1 MTTPLPINIYTAA
14 QSRQIDEAII
24 LGAIAGSE
32 LMQRAAQALW
42 QHLERRWPDG
52 AELTALC
59 GGGNNGGDGYLVARL
74 ARLAGWSVRVL
85 SLASPDS
92 LQGDAAQAC
101 WAAKAAGVD
110 IEPWQVGQSLRG
122 IVLDAM
128 LGTGTGGDVR
138 EPYEGAIRAINNSDL
153 PVVSVD
159 LPSGLHADR
168 GVVMGEAVFADL
180 TVTFITLKLG
190 LLTAQGP
197 DHSGELHFAALAD
210 LPHQMPE
217 PVAQRL
223 DLRDWRATLKRRPR
237 GAHKGMFGHVLV
249 IGGDLGM
256 GGAVLLAAETALRSG
271 AGRVSAATRSAHI
284 APLLARCPEVMVH
297 GADAPESV
305 DTLISK
311 ADVLVVGPGLGAGEW
326 GQRIMDSVLRSAAP
340 KVLDA
345 DALNIIAGRFAHGTD
360 LGNNCIITPHPAEA
374 GRLLGC
380 STAEV
385 QADRL
390 RALELLVQRY
400 GCAVVLK
407 GVGSLIGGGEPSA
420 EPVALCIA
428 GNPGMATAGMG
439 DVLSGL
445 CGAMLGQGLQA
456 GTAARYAVLIHGMA
470 GDAAAVL
477 GERGLLAT
485 DLMMAIRR
493 LLNIQDLK

>member
-1 MTTPLPINIYTAA
+1 VY
-14 QSRQIDEAII
+14 
-24 LGAIAGSE
+24 
-32 LMQRAAQALW
+32 
-42 QHLERRWPDG
+42 
-52 AELTALC
+52 
-59 GGGNNGGDGYLVARL
+59 
-74 ARLAGWSVRVL
+74 
-85 SLASPDS
+85 
-92 LQGDAAQAC
+92 
-101 WAAKAAGVD
+101 
-110 IEPWQVGQSLRG
+110 
-122 IVLDAM
+122 
-128 LGTGTGGDVR
+128 
-138 EPYEGAIRAINNSDL
+138 
-153 PVVSVD
+153 
-159 LPSGLHADR
+159 
-168 GVVMGEAVFADL
+168 
-180 TVTFITLKLG
+180 
-190 LLTAQGP
+190 
-197 DHSGELHFAALAD
+197 
-210 LPHQMPE
+210 
-217 PVAQRL
+217 
-223 DLRDWRATLKRRPR
+223 
-237 GAHKGMFGHVLV
+237 
-249 IGGDLGM
+249 
-256 GGAVLLAAETALRSG
+256 
-271 AGRVSAATRSAHI
+271 
-284 APLLARCPEVMVH
+284 
-297 GADAPESV
+297 GADAPENV

-345 DALNIIAGRFAHGTD
+345 DALNIIAGRFAHGTE

-385 QADRL
+385 QSDRL

-407 GVGSLIGGGEPSA
+407 GVGSLIGGGEPNA